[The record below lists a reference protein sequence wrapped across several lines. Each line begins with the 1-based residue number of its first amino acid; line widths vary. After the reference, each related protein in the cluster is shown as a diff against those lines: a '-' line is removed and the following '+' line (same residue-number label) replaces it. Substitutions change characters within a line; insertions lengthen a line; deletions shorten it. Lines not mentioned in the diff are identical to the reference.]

1 MKKALF
7 FFWIAIFVLL
17 GCSGTRPAT
26 LRVTKGRLA
35 PRPDAPHCVSTQS
48 EDEGHRME
56 PFLYTTSQAEAQ
68 EKLLTIIRSMKRT
81 KIISIK
87 NDYLHAECTSAFF
100 RYVDDVEF
108 YFDDE
113 QKLIH
118 FRSSSRLGYYDV
130 GVNRRRMGKIREI
143 FLGN

>member
-1 MKKALF
+1 
-7 FFWIAIFVLL
+7 
-17 GCSGTRPAT
+17 
-26 LRVTKGRLA
+26 
-35 PRPDAPHCVSTQS
+35 
-48 EDEGHRME
+48 
-56 PFLYTTSQAEAQ
+56 
-68 EKLLTIIRSMKRT
+68 
-81 KIISIK
+81 
-87 NDYLHAECTSAFF
+87 
-100 RYVDDVEF
+100 EF